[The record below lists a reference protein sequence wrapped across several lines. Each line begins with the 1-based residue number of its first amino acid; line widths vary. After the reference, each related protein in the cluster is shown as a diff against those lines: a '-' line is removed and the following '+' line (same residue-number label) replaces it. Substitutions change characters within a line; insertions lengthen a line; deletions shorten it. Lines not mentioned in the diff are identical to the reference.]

1 MLLHVVEALTKPV
14 QPGEAID
21 REVGPG
27 SGSPQIRLRE
37 GMEGR
42 GGGEMGQIPEGVSSL
57 RTGLKG
63 ETEGRKDGGVET
75 NPQELEHTGLLTTKD
90 GDDEQVPIASRGEE
104 LSWNGFQEVYMVSAL
119 TGDGME
125 QLRVSVCVCVGGR
138 GEGRGGVEF
147 LNVI

>member
-42 GGGEMGQIPEGVSSL
+42 GGGEMGQIPEGFSSL

-63 ETEGRKDGGVET
+63 ETEGRKDGGVGGGE
-75 NPQELEHTGLLTTKD
+75 E
-90 GDDEQVPIASRGEE
+90 VWRGER
-104 LSWNGFQEVYMVSAL
+104 G
-119 TGDGME
+119 
-125 QLRVSVCVCVGGR
+125 GGR
-138 GEGRGGVEF
+138 REEGERGWEGSGE
-147 LNVI
+147 